1 MKQQTNT
8 HTLEYPPTAVMW
20 DDAVP
25 GEQKRQLIT
34 LTNTGGQPLTITRV
48 GMTTDDDPTELMVSD
63 AEFSVASGGVD
74 SAMELGPQESHEV
87 EVVFDRP
94 AGDTVSHLGILAIE
108 SNAGSS
114 PDAVFFTVSAP
125 GMGQ

>member
-1 MKQQTNT
+1 
-8 HTLEYPPTAVMW
+8 MW

>member
-1 MKQQTNT
+1 MITF
-8 HTLEYPPTAVMW
+8 L
-20 DDAVP
+20 P
-25 GEQKRQLIT
+25 GQLALLPIR
-34 LTNTGGQPLTITRV
+34 LQAP
-48 GMTTDDDPTELMVSD
+48 S
-63 AEFSVASGGVD
+63 SGGVD